1 MAIVKKNNDL
11 IFRFI
16 SYILLLAGRLPLY
29 YVIGQEG
36 MAYYAIGA
44 ELTLL
49 AGGVVGYGLKEAC
62 TVLIRYRTRREQYKN
77 AGKIFHGALVLAF
90 AAGLVFMVLLQLGC
104 QWFVGEVLALPLA
117 VMGVRM
123 ALLAVPFLTVAGVFC
138 GYFQGYGM
146 RAPGVHAD
154 FIFAVVFTVSAC
166 IGGAWWMDYGDK
178 VAGLL
183 HEERFRYVYGA
194 VGAGAGLVI
203 ASFFSFFYLLILYLV
218 FRRSLEKTGTRE
230 YARNQE
236 GKAQVYRA
244 IFGSGGFYVLFYLV
258 FYSAVPIK
266 EVLYFAMK
274 KDMEQ
279 AVVRYGMY
287 YAGCEIL
294 ILSLILLF
302 GAFFYM
308 AVRKIA
314 YFKERE
320 DYRMARERLGILIHH
335 GTAVV
340 MMTAVLTAVLSEEL
354 LGMMLGK
361 QGEGLAAALQTGCV
375 CVVFGTFAVFMVV
388 LLLRMQR
395 GTLVVAMGGA
405 ASVLQM
411 ILTVV
416 LLKLPIDGILA
427 LAFGTLGFYLI
438 LAAGG
443 FVFVSHELQYRQDWI
458 RQVAVPS
465 AVAAI
470 AGVLVLLLKKALLP
484 AVGRELTVLICL
496 ILGICMDLLLL
507 FLSRNLRE
515 EELSGSVS
523 GRVVLRLGQLLRFF

>member
-29 YVIGQEG
+29 YVIGQDG
-36 MAYYAIGA
+36 MAYYAVGA

-49 AGGVVGYGLKEAC
+49 AGGVIGYGLKEAGAS
-62 TVLIRYRTRREQYKN
+62 LIRYRTRREQYKN
-77 AGKIFHGALVLAF
+77 AGKIFRGALMLAF
-90 AAGLVFMVLLQLGC
+90 AAGLVLMVLLQLGC
-104 QWFVGEVLALPLA
+104 QWFAGEILGLPLA

-123 ALLAVPFLTVAGVFC
+123 ALLAIPFLTVAGVFC

-146 RAPGVHAD
+146 RAPCVHAD
-154 FIFAVVFTVSAC
+154 FIFAVVFTAAAC

-178 VAGLL
+178 VADLL

-194 VGAGAGLVI
+194 VGAGTGLVI
-203 ASFFSFFYLLILYLV
+203 AAFFSFLYLLILYLV

-236 GKAQVYRA
+236 GKAQAYRA
-244 IFGSGGFYVLFYLV
+244 LLGSGGFYVLFYLA
-258 FYSAVPIK
+258 FYSSEFIK
-266 EVLYFAMK
+266 GVLYFVLG
-274 KDMEQ
+274 KDTEQ
-279 AVVRYGMY
+279 AVVRYGMFY
-287 YAGCEIL
+287 TGCEAL
-294 ILSLILLF
+294 ILSLILFF
-302 GAFFYM
+302 GAFFYLS
-308 AVRKIA
+308 VRKVA
-314 YFKERE
+314 YFKER
-320 DYRMARERLGILIHH
+320 DDHRMARERLGILIHH

-340 MMTAVLTAVLSEEL
+340 MMTAVLIAVLSEEL

-361 QGEGLAAALQTGCV
+361 QGEGLAAALQVGCI
-375 CVVFGTFAVFMVV
+375 CVVFGTFAVFMVL

-395 GTLVVAMGGA
+395 GTLVVAMGGVA
-405 ASVLQM
+405 AVLEL
-411 ILTVV
+411 ILTAV
-416 LLKLPIDGILA
+416 LLKLHTDGVLA
-427 LAFGTLGFYLI
+427 LSMGRLAFYLV

-443 FVFVSHELQYRQDWI
+443 FVFVSRELQYRQDWI

-484 AVGRELTVLICL
+484 AVGREFSVLICL
-496 ILGICMDLLLL
+496 ILGACIDLLLL
-507 FLSRNLRE
+507 FLSKNLRE
-515 EELSGSVS
+515 EELGGSVS
-523 GRVVLRLGQLLRFF
+523 GRAVQGLGRLLRFF